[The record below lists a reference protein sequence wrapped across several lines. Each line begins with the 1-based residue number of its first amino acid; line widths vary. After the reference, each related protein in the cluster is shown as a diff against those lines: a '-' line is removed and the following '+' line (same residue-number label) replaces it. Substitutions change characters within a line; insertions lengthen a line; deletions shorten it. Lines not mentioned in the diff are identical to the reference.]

1 MDQALKQRL
10 IGASILIALAIIFV
24 PMLLDEPVMEDGPTS
39 LDIPPRPE
47 APVHTRR
54 IAAQP
59 DEGGEAVAGSRLSP
73 MDEITAMASRRQRPL
88 EDRDLDSLGSEQSTA
103 DRLAPIDNTEAD
115 AASDP
120 VDNNSTGIALRQS
133 EDNISSPPASEVA
146 ASAAA
151 TNPGSSSSAVDSS
164 PASTDLAAND
174 ADQEADSTDGEKSR
188 ILDNSP
194 PVAANAASSLITPS
208 DEEADGMATGSG
220 VNASSG
226 LIPDDQ
232 WALQVASFGATENAS
247 RLARRLREMGY
258 NPNMDTV
265 YRGGAA
271 LHRVRVG
278 PFSNRQAA
286 VAAGE
291 RITANISDLR
301 PRPVAPKSGDIPVT
315 TRSSVANTS
324 TKSNSSTSSPA
335 PSTSQT
341 TPATASTKS
350 PEEGLHRFA
359 VQLGSFAGAD
369 NADRLQTRVREAGYA
384 AFVERV
390 DRQQGIRYLVKVGP
404 LLSRNDANSTR
415 DRIER
420 ELGVKGILVDY
431 L

>member
-24 PMLLDEPVMEDGPTS
+24 PMLLDEPVVEDGPTS

-47 APVHTRR
+47 APMHTRR
-54 IAAQP
+54 LPAQP
-59 DEGGEAVAGSRLSP
+59 EEGGEAVAGRRPSP
-73 MDEITAMASRRQRPL
+73 MDEITALANRRQQPTQD
-88 EDRDLDSLGSEQSTA
+88 E
-103 DRLAPIDNTEAD
+103 IDQPPDTT
-115 AASDP
+115 S
-120 VDNNSTGIALRQS
+120 NSTGIALRPAQNDINTDTAS
-133 EDNISSPPASEVA
+133 SAGSDTSAGLDDNTDPVASSDSNDRVASRDDSRPVSTSPTSTSSRRGTS

-151 TNPGSSSSAVDSS
+151 D
-164 PASTDLAAND
+164 DD
-174 ADQEADSTDGEKSR
+174 EDEKST
-188 ILDNSP
+188 IIKNSP

-208 DEEADGMATGSG
+208 SDGTATGSG
-220 VNASSG
+220 VNATSG

-247 RLARRLREMGY
+247 RLARRLRELGY

-265 YRGGAA
+265 YRGGTA

-291 RITANISDLR
+291 RISATISDLR
-301 PRPVAPKSGDIPVT
+301 PRPVAPKTGDV
-315 TRSSVANTS
+315 
-324 TKSNSSTSSPA
+324 PA
-335 PSTSQT
+335 PDSSSAKPAVAATSANNRSKTTT
-341 TPATASTKS
+341 TPTTTSRPPAADRSRDD
-350 PEEGLHRFA
+350 GLDRFA

-384 AFVERV
+384 AYVERV
-390 DRQQGIRYLVKVGP
+390 DRKQGVRYIVKVGP